1 MVNPLPELALGCD
14 IRHTS
19 RFRLSCGTNCHSS
32 LLLPRRVQ
40 GQLFATLQAVTR
52 SLMQKVPRQA
62 AAAFTLTVLLAA
74 CQPGHQSSLPSTQ
87 QVAGDF
93 VTKVVL
99 PEYEEL
105 AEQSQHLALALDAL
119 ATDPGAVR
127 LEAARRA
134 WQQVRA
140 TWERGE
146 SWAFGPAETGGFD
159 GNLDDWPVN
168 EKDLKAVLASGAL
181 TPGLFAK
188 LTSTAK
194 GFHGIEAVL
203 YGTNGPRPQ
212 ASQFRASELRYLQQ
226 AGSDLA
232 ANARGLLAA
241 WRGSNGFGAEF
252 KVNGDEAV
260 SEILQGMVGTLEE
273 VAAEKLGAP
282 LKSRAKAD
290 LESFYSDNT
299 SADIAANLAGI
310 QMSLK
315 RSGLLVWIK
324 GRDAKL
330 ANSLESAL
338 DQVQTSAQALPS
350 GLNDKLDDTA
360 GRERI
365 QAVIS
370 ASDRTVALLKQAA
383 ALLS

>member
-1 MVNPLPELALGCD
+1 M
-14 IRHTS
+14 S
-19 RFRLSCGTNCHSS
+19 LSINGYSS
-32 LLLPRRVQ
+32 LLLPGRVQ

-52 SLMQKVPRQA
+52 SRMQTVRRQA
-62 AAAFTLTVLLAA
+62 PAAFALTFLLAA
-74 CQPGHQSSLPSTQ
+74 CQSGPQAALPSTQ
-87 QVAGDF
+87 QVADAF

-99 PEYEEL
+99 PDYAQL
-105 AEQSQHLALALDAL
+105 AEQSQHLALTLDAL
-119 ATDPGAVR
+119 AADPDAVR
-127 LEAARRA
+127 LEKARRA

-159 GNLDDWPVN
+159 GNLDAWPVN
-168 EKDLKAVLASGAL
+168 EKDLKAALASGAL

-188 LTSTAK
+188 LSSTAK

-203 YGTNGPRPQ
+203 YGTNAPRPQ
-212 ASQFRASELRYLQQ
+212 ANKLRASELSYLQQ

-232 ANARGLLAA
+232 ANAKGLLAA

-315 RSGLLVWIK
+315 RSGLIAWIK

-330 ANSLESAL
+330 AKSLETAL

-350 GLNDKLDDTA
+350 GLNDKLDDAA

-370 ASDRTVALLKQAA
+370 GSDRTVALLKQAA